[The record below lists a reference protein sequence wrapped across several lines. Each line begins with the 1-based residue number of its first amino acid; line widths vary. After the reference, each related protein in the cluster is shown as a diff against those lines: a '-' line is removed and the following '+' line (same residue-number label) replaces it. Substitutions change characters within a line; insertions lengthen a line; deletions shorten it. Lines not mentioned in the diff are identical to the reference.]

1 MIKKKTLFI
10 LIVASIVLLSLF
22 AIFKFANTSLKSQN
36 AKSVAYEAEKHPTD
50 NFGNEILEKLTDIS
64 YINEESLQFLNVLG
78 KSTTEEITNNEMIYD
93 TFMNRQ
99 VSRVTFNSFE
109 IDIDD
114 KGNVVNY
121 KNFDDYST
129 EGKDK
134 RDYTDNDPLPEV
146 EYILNNEEDLT
157 DIIALIENNMNLNNY
172 ELITC
177 NGEIK
182 GSWSISWCKKYGEIV
197 NPYECLNVTIDGKD
211 GSIRSFG
218 RNDLKPDSFEA
229 VVTKEEAIKYASDEI
244 KKCESEI
251 DSIELTIINP
261 YYLNISK
268 ENEFERNDVRLSWVI
283 TLKNYS
289 IIYVDAINGEVL
301 GGGRHMGLCL
311 VKNNQILKRKPYIV
325 SSKSSLN
332 EHFS

>member
-10 LIVASIVLLSLF
+10 LIVASIVLLSFL
-22 AIFKFANTSLKSQN
+22 AIFKFANTNLKSQN
-36 AKSVAYEAEKHPTD
+36 AKSVAYEAEKNPTD

-197 NPYECLNVTIDGKD
+197 NPYECFNVTIDGKD

-218 RNDLKPDSFEA
+218 RNDLKPDSFES
-229 VVTKEEAIKYASDEI
+229 VVTKEEAIKYATDEI

-251 DSIELTIINP
+251 DSVELTIINP